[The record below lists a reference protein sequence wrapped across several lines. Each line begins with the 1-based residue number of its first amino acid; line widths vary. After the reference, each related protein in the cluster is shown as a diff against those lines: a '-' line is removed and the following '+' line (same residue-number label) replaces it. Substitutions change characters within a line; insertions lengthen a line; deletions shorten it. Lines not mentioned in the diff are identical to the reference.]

1 MAPCLFQS
9 LLDFALSI
17 LLLLTTWTMAE
28 PGVDEGSRAEGVLG
42 WMECHLWKTEFLL
55 WGLNVSSTWN
65 IVTLTIER
73 CVTACKRSLRRLCSY
88 TCLSV
93 ILFTGE
99 VWPIACWDTPPG
111 PEAGIPH
118 TPRTRGKYPRSAVHA
133 GRYRQ

>member
-1 MAPCLFQS
+1 MSSSIVFQS

-28 PGVDEGSRAEGVLG
+28 PGVDEGSRVEGVLG

-73 CVTACKRSLRRLCSY
+73 FVEYFLLGGGTSMSNGGSSISQSRGRKCAANV
-88 TCLSV
+88 
-93 ILFTGE
+93 
-99 VWPIACWDTPPG
+99 PPG
-111 PEAGIPH
+111 RFYCWLISIAAARVSGAAETVDYFG
-118 TPRTRGKYPRSAVHA
+118 
-133 GRYRQ
+133 

>member
-73 CVTACKRSLRRLCSY
+73 FVTACKRSLRRLCFHR
-88 TCLSV
+88 CLS
-93 ILFTGE
+93 LHRGWT
-99 VWPIACWDTPPG
+99 C
-111 PEAGIPH
+111 EAEGGVLD
-118 TPRTRGKYPRSAVHA
+118 RRRGGGVRGRGTCMAGDMYA
-133 GRYRQ
+133 GRVHG